1 MSEIIL
7 AASHWVHL
15 FATVIW
21 IGGIIFMLFIAMPSA
36 KQILGSDAAK
46 LMGEISK
53 RFTPI
58 ANYSIIFLLVTGII
72 LTVLNKQLSE
82 IERIRNNWTLFL
94 IVKHVLVLGM
104 VVVHF
109 YRGLILAPKIAGT
122 ESAEQKVSLQ
132 RLSLN
137 LVKVNFLFGL
147 LVLFFSGIL

>member
-1 MSEIIL
+1 MKEIIL
-7 AASHWVHL
+7 AASHWGHL
-15 FATVIW
+15 IATVVW
-21 IGGIIFMLFIAMPSA
+21 IGGITFMLFIARTSA
-36 KQILGSDAAK
+36 KQVLGTDAGK

-82 IERIRNNWTLFL
+82 IESVRNNWTLFL

-109 YRGLILAPKIAGT
+109 YRGMVLAPKIAET
-122 ESAEQKVSLQ
+122 EPSEQKASLQ

-137 LVKVNFLFGL
+137 LVKLNLCLGL